1 MTAEPLEPVKTTGG
15 ELTGTTVNDV
25 ATGRPVRRFA
35 GVPYAAPPV
44 GERRFRAPAPAE
56 PWSGVRPAVSFGP
69 SAPQR
74 TTGPLTDAV
83 PGMRATTT
91 DEDCLTLNVW
101 TPADAAPGDDLP
113 VLVWIHGGAYVIG
126 GSALETYDGT
136 HLSALHGA
144 VVVSVNYRL
153 GALGFLVL
161 PEATAAEIGA
171 SPNCGLLDQLA
182 ALQWVRDNISAFGG
196 DPSTTTLFG
205 ESAGAGCLLHQ
216 LGVPAGAGL
225 YRRAILQSPGAELIH
240 RPLAEQLAEAFM
252 RRAGVDP
259 AEPHALLELSTDAIL
274 DAQEGAA
281 EDLAHAFGAMPWAP
295 VIDGDVLPADP
306 RDRIIAGG
314 VRGVDVIIGTTSGEL
329 GLYTGA
335 MAELPPEAVAGV
347 LRHLLTPVLGHDP
360 GDEACG
366 RLMTSYWGDGTRPP
380 VDVYTDVLSDAAMA
394 VPALQLADRLA
405 ASGTRTFSY
414 RFDWPAPVMGPCHA
428 SDLPFTFGTL
438 DVEGWSDFVGA
449 DADAHRLAD
458 DIGASWVAFARTGDP
473 SNERIGTWPAYDAA
487 QQVLV
492 LGREIS
498 VVRHPVAARLHL
510 HDEVQTPPTQGAT
523 A

>member
-1 MTAEPLEPVKTTGG
+1 VKTTGG
-15 ELTGTTVNDV
+15 ELAGTTVTDAV
-25 ATGRPVRRFA
+25 TGRSVRRYA
-35 GVPYAAPPV
+35 GIPYAAPPV
-44 GERRFRAPAPAE
+44 GARRFQAPGPAPS
-56 PWSGVRPAVSFGP
+56 WDGVRPADAFGP

-83 PGMRATTT
+83 PGMRATAT

-101 TPADAAPGDDLP
+101 TPEGAAPGAGLP

-136 HLSALHGA
+136 HLSAMHDA
-144 VVVSVNYRL
+144 VLVSVNYRL

-161 PEATAAEIGA
+161 PEGAAAELGA
-171 SPNCGLLDQLA
+171 SPNNGLLDQLA
-182 ALQWVRDNISAFGG
+182 ALQWVGDNIAAFGG

-205 ESAGAGCLLHQ
+205 ESAGAGCILHQ
-216 LGVPAGAGL
+216 LGVPAGDGL
-225 YRRAILQSPGAELIH
+225 YRRAILQSPGAETID
-240 RPLAEQLAEAFM
+240 RPLAEQLSGAFM

-259 AEPHALLELSTDAIL
+259 ARPEALLELTTDAIL

-295 VIDGDVLPADP
+295 VIDGEVLPLDP
-306 RDRIIAGG
+306 RRRIAAGG
-314 VRGVDVIIGTTSGEL
+314 TRDLDVIVGTTSGEL

-335 MAELPPEAVAGV
+335 MAELPPEAIAGV
-347 LRHLLTPVLGHDP
+347 LRHLLTPVLGRDP
-360 GDEACG
+360 GVDACA
-366 RLMTSYWGDGTRPP
+366 RLVAAYQGDGTRAA
-380 VDVYTDVLSDAAMA
+380 VEVYTDVLSDAAMA
-394 VPALQLADRLA
+394 VPALQLADALA
-405 ASGTRTFSY
+405 ASGTHTFSY

-458 DIGASWVAFARTGDP
+458 DIGAAWVAFARTGDP
-473 SNERIGTWPAYDAA
+473 SNDRVGSWPAYDDER
-487 QQVLV
+487 QVMM
-492 LGREIS
+492 LGRACS
-498 VVRHPVAARLHL
+498 VVEHPVAARLHL
-510 HDEVQTPPTQGAT
+510 HAEVLDHPSEGAT